1 MGELLHRR
9 WSCACAPLLHAPAL
23 HIAEFMFIALDKI
36 ICCITASCCNIW
48 INRFIFPSK
57 AEKSSDSYKDRQNV
71 RYRANRYVLGLSS
84 KKKSNNHAI
93 IYIACFTVKCNLL
106 LLYHCFYIHPKLEMS
121 AQTIRFKSLYS
132 PLEVV
137 NV

>member
-1 MGELLHRR
+1 MKGYAQTHVR
-9 WSCACAPLLHAPAL
+9 ACESPLPQ
-23 HIAEFMFIALDKI
+23 
-36 ICCITASCCNIW
+36 ASHDC
-48 INRFIFPSK
+48 
-57 AEKSSDSYKDRQNV
+57 EYYNV
-71 RYRANRYVLGLSS
+71 STHYPDARMKYVLGLSS